1 MVTAGLLGPKTQA
14 LRLLAL
20 DLKAGKQGKQGLPF
34 VSLYDRGP
42 KFTVKTELCGIQI
55 LHIIVTNT

>member
-1 MVTAGLLGPKTQA
+1 MVTAGLLGPKTRA

-34 VSLYDRGP
+34 VSLYDR
-42 KFTVKTELCGIQI
+42 VVLLELQGKDKA
-55 LHIIVTNT
+55 L